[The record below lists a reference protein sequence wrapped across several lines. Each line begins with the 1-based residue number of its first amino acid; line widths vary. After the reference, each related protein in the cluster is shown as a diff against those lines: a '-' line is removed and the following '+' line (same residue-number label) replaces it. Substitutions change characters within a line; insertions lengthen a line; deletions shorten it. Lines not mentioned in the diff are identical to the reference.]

1 VFLMLSARH
10 NAMLF
15 VLLSGVVFFGWA
27 EIFSLFPATF
37 TDRFGGMHAVANESF
52 LYLAQGIGAALGGPT
67 SAALHGARKS
77 WVPLV
82 VAIITMDAL
91 SALPDAG
98 RTEADAAAIRDASLR
113 LTRTVRWSGQPSR
126 RLSHGEPVSMGPDQQ
141 SRDKRNRR

>member
-1 VFLMLSARH
+1 MLSARH

-52 LYLAQGIGAALGGPT
+52 LYLARGIGAALGGPT

-91 SALPDAG
+91 SALLDAG
-98 RTEADAAAIRDASLR
+98 RTEADAAAVRDESCR
-113 LTRTVRWSGQPSR
+113 LTRQVLWAGVPSR
-126 RLSHGEPVSMGPDQQ
+126 RLSPEGPVWMGWEQR
-141 SRDKRNRR
+141 SRAKRNRR